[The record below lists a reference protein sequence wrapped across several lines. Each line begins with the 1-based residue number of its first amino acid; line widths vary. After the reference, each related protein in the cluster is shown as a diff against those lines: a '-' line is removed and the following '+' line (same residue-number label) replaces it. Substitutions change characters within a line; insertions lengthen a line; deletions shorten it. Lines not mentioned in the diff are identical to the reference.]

1 MTGIRGRAI
10 QVKRGGTLVAG
21 VRTKSITI
29 NGSPID
35 ITSDDDA
42 GVRKLLDQPGQIDV
56 SISVSGVVVSEQL
69 RTESLSASDRVQAT
83 LFQYQDGYEGS
94 PNNTHGFS
102 GDFFLASYTET
113 GEYQGAVTFEA
124 EFQSAGAVTYSAE

>member
-1 MTGIRGRAI
+1 MSAIKGRSVTI
-10 QVKRGGTLVAG
+10 TRGGTLVAG
-21 VRTKSITI
+21 VRTKSISI

-42 GVRKLLDQPGQIDV
+42 GVRKLLDTPGQVDIN
-56 SISVSGVVVSEQL
+56 ISVSGIVRNDTLRQEAVS
-69 RTESLSASDRVQAT
+69 TTDRVAAT
-83 LFQYQDGYEGS
+83 TFMYGGFEGS
-94 PNNTHGFS
+94 PTNTHGFS

-124 EFQSAGAVTYSAE
+124 EFQSAGPITYTAE